1 MFDLGKDKFNVLFMG
16 TPEFAVDTLKMLVNT
31 HNVLGVVTQPDK
43 PQGRGYK
50 LKSSPVKE
58 IALKYN
64 LDVYQPDKIKGN
76 IDFIDK
82 IKNMDLDLIIVVA
95 YGKILPVDILN
106 IPKFGCINSHASLLP
121 RHRGA
126 APINF
131 SIISGDNK
139 SGITTM
145 FMDEG
150 LDTGDI
156 IEKYEVKIDENMTA
170 GQLHDKLKVISSE
183 GIKDTLEKI
192 KNGTITRQKQ
202 DDSQSTYAPMLTKEF
217 GHIDFSKSAN
227 DIVNLIRG
235 LNPWPVA
242 YCLYEEKKIK
252 VYEAKNVSFIEDK
265 YKNLDYGQIVKVND
279 EGILVKCGIGF
290 ILITTIQFES
300 KKVMSIKSFLNG
312 NIINKVKLN

>member
-1 MFDLGKDKFNVLFMG
+1 MGKDKFNVLFMG
-16 TPEFAVDTLKMLVNT
+16 TPEFAVDTLEMLVNT

-192 KNGTITRQKQ
+192 KNGTIIRQKQ

>member
-1 MFDLGKDKFNVLFMG
+1 MFKDKFNVLFMG
-16 TPEFAVDTLKMLVNT
+16 TPEFAVDTLEMLIHN
-31 HNVLGVVTQPDK
+31 HNVLAVVTQPDK

-58 IALKYN
+58 VALKYSI
-64 LDVYQPDKIKGN
+64 DVYQPDKVKDN
-76 IDFIDK
+76 DEFINK
-82 IKNMDLDLIIVVA
+82 IRNMDLDLIIVVA
-95 YGKILPVDILN
+95 YGKILPSDILN

-131 SIISGDNK
+131 AIISGDNK

-156 IEKYEVKIDENMTA
+156 IEKYEVEIEDYMTA
-170 GQLHDKLKVISSE
+170 GQLHDKLKLISAY
-183 GIKDTLEKI
+183 GMKDTLQKI
-192 KNGTITRQKQ
+192 KNGTIKRQKQ
-202 DDSQSTYAPMLTKEF
+202 DDSKSTYAPIITKEF
-217 GHIDFSKSAN
+217 AHIDFSKSAR
-227 DIVNLIRG
+227 DILNLIKG

-252 VYEAKNVSFIEDK
+252 LYEAKEVSINEDK
-265 YKNLDYGQIVKVND
+265 YIDFSYGQIVEIND
-279 EGILVKCGIGF
+279 DGLLVKCGQGF
-290 ILITTIQFES
+290 ILITTIQFEN

-312 NIINKVKLN
+312 NIISKVI

>member
-1 MFDLGKDKFNVLFMG
+1 MG
-16 TPEFAVDTLKMLVNT
+16 TPEFAVDTLEMLVNN

-82 IKNMDLDLIIVVA
+82 IKSMDLDLIIVVA
-95 YGKILPVDILN
+95 YGKILPSDILN

-139 SGITTM
+139 GGITTM

-183 GIKDTLEKI
+183 GMKDTLKKI
-192 KNGTITRQKQ
+192 KNGTIRRQKQ

-217 GHIDFSKSAN
+217 GHIDFSKSAK

-252 VYEAKNVSFIEDK
+252 IYEAKNVSFTEDK
-265 YKNLDYGQIVKVND
+265 YKNSDYGQIVKVDD
-279 EGILVKCGIGF
+279 EGILVKCGRGF
-290 ILITTIQFES
+290 ILITIIQFES

>member
-1 MFDLGKDKFNVLFMG
+1 MFKDKFNVLFMG
-16 TPEFAVDTLKMLVNT
+16 TPEFAVDTLEMLIHN
-31 HNVLGVVTQPDK
+31 HNVLAVVTQPDK

-58 IALKYN
+58 VALKYSI
-64 LDVYQPDKIKGN
+64 DVYQPDKVKDN
-76 IDFIDK
+76 DEFINK
-82 IKNMDLDLIIVVA
+82 IRNMDLDLIIVVA
-95 YGKILPVDILN
+95 YGKILPSDILN

-131 SIISGDNK
+131 AIISGDNK

-156 IEKYEVKIDENMTA
+156 IEKYEVEIEDYMTA
-170 GQLHDKLKVISSE
+170 GQLHDKLKLISAY
-183 GIKDTLEKI
+183 GMKDTLQKI
-192 KNGTITRQKQ
+192 KNGTIKRQKQ
-202 DDSQSTYAPMLTKEF
+202 DDSKSTYAPIITKEF
-217 GHIDFSKSAN
+217 AHIDFSKSAR
-227 DIVNLIRG
+227 DILNLIKG

-252 VYEAKNVSFIEDK
+252 LYEAKEVSINEDK
-265 YKNLDYGQIVKVND
+265 YIDFSYGQIVEIND
-279 EGILVKCGIGF
+279 DGLLVKCGQGF
-290 ILITTIQFES
+290 ILITTIQFEN

-312 NIINKVKLN
+312 NIISKVRLN

>member
-1 MFDLGKDKFNVLFMG
+1 MFALFKDKFNVLFMG
-16 TPEFAVDTLKMLVNT
+16 TPEFAVDTLEMLIHN
-31 HNVLGVVTQPDK
+31 HNVLAVVTQPDK

-58 IALKYN
+58 VALKYSI
-64 LDVYQPDKIKGN
+64 DVYQPDKVKDN
-76 IDFIDK
+76 DEFINK
-82 IKNMDLDLIIVVA
+82 IRNMDLDLIIVVA
-95 YGKILPVDILN
+95 YGKILPSDILN
-106 IPKFGCINSHASLLP
+106 IPRFGCINSHASLLP

-131 SIISGDNK
+131 AIISGDNK

-156 IEKYEVKIDENMTA
+156 IEKYEVEIEDYMTA
-170 GQLHDKLKVISSE
+170 GQLHDKLKLISAY
-183 GIKDTLEKI
+183 GMKDTLQKI
-192 KNGTITRQKQ
+192 KNGTIKRQKQ
-202 DDSQSTYAPMLTKEF
+202 DDSKSTYAPIITKEF
-217 GHIDFSKSAN
+217 AHIDFSKSAR
-227 DIVNLIRG
+227 DILNLIKG

-252 VYEAKNVSFIEDK
+252 LYEAKEVSINEDK
-265 YKNLDYGQIVKVND
+265 YIDFSYGQIVEIND
-279 EGILVKCGIGF
+279 DGLLVKCGQGF
-290 ILITTIQFES
+290 ILITTIQFEN

-312 NIINKVKLN
+312 NIISKVRLN

>member
-1 MFDLGKDKFNVLFMG
+1 VFALFKDKFNVLFMG
-16 TPEFAVDTLKMLVNT
+16 TPEFAVDTLEMLIHN
-31 HNVLGVVTQPDK
+31 HNVLAVVTQPDK

-58 IALKYN
+58 VALKYSI
-64 LDVYQPDKIKGN
+64 DVYQPDKVKDN
-76 IDFIDK
+76 DEFINK
-82 IKNMDLDLIIVVA
+82 IRNMDLDLIIVVA
-95 YGKILPVDILN
+95 YGKILPSDILN

-131 SIISGDNK
+131 AIISGDNK

-156 IEKYEVKIDENMTA
+156 IEKYEVEIEDYMTA
-170 GQLHDKLKVISSE
+170 GQLHDKLKLISAY
-183 GIKDTLEKI
+183 GMKDTLQKI
-192 KNGTITRQKQ
+192 KNGTIKRQKQ
-202 DDSQSTYAPMLTKEF
+202 DDSKSTYAPIITKEF
-217 GHIDFSKSAN
+217 AHIDFSKSAR
-227 DIVNLIRG
+227 DILNLIKG

-252 VYEAKNVSFIEDK
+252 LYEAKEVSINEDK
-265 YKNLDYGQIVKVND
+265 YIDFSYGQIVEIND
-279 EGILVKCGIGF
+279 DGLLVKCGQGF
-290 ILITTIQFES
+290 ILITTIQFEN

-312 NIINKVKLN
+312 NIISKVRLN

>member
-16 TPEFAVDTLKMLVNT
+16 TPEFAVDTLEMLVNN

-82 IKNMDLDLIIVVA
+82 IKSMDLDLIIVVA
-95 YGKILPVDILN
+95 YGKILPSDILN

-139 SGITTM
+139 GGITTM

-183 GIKDTLEKI
+183 GMKDTLKKI
-192 KNGTITRQKQ
+192 KNGTIRRQKQ

-217 GHIDFSKSAN
+217 GHIDFSKSAK

-242 YCLYEEKKIK
+242 YCLYEEKK
-252 VYEAKNVSFIEDK
+252 
-265 YKNLDYGQIVKVND
+265 
-279 EGILVKCGIGF
+279 
-290 ILITTIQFES
+290 
-300 KKVMSIKSFLNG
+300 
-312 NIINKVKLN
+312 

>member
-16 TPEFAVDTLKMLVNT
+16 TPEFAVDTLEMLVNT

-192 KNGTITRQKQ
+192 KNGTIIRQKQ

>member
-1 MFDLGKDKFNVLFMG
+1 MGKDKFNVLFMG
-16 TPEFAVDTLKMLVNT
+16 TPEFAVDTLEMLVNN

-82 IKNMDLDLIIVVA
+82 IKSMDLDLIIVVA
-95 YGKILPVDILN
+95 YGKILPSDILN

-139 SGITTM
+139 GGITTM

-183 GIKDTLEKI
+183 GMKDTLKKI
-192 KNGTITRQKQ
+192 KNGTIRRQKQ

-217 GHIDFSKSAN
+217 GHIDFSKSAK

-252 VYEAKNVSFIEDK
+252 IYEAKNVSFTEDK
-265 YKNLDYGQIVKVND
+265 YKNSDYGQIVKVDD
-279 EGILVKCGIGF
+279 EGILVKCGRGF
-290 ILITTIQFES
+290 ILITIIQFES